1 MKSWVIPEEI
11 HQYVGVL
18 KYGSDGGMGNC
29 SFPIGRQSMGYVA
42 VKGGQDAIE
51 NANELVEYYR
61 LKEQAEPV
69 RLDQIKAQFR
79 LAIDRAMGEGSLY
92 APEHA
97 ALAVLQTE
105 GDSFEA
111 AFHLR
116 AYRATLKRRYYSEM
130 LNTREMFV
138 LRRISSTFREIPGGQ
153 ILGPTRDYS
162 LRLLNPA
169 LLQHTLGSI
178 EQFLVR
184 VRGSIDPAKLEGVR
198 TFSKVVDL
206 FVREGLMRPETGP
219 GHNRRVF
226 DVTRE
231 AIKFPVPRS
240 AVLQMLARGETGGL
254 MCMAYSTMRGFG
266 VSHGTIGELRVG
278 DVAVRLK
285 DARGRVRYAGKI
297 RVTECEMVGGEGR
310 RSVPKAG
317 KKKGAPYLSVGY
329 GLCFG
334 QNETKAICMGM
345 LESGMRNPDPNSP
358 ANSQEFVLYHTECV
372 EAYGFTNH
380 LKLPHY
386 VTFQSGLSNLRKVVQ
401 AMKKEP
407 VGVTA
412 GSASTSEG
420 YDRE

>member
-1 MKSWVIPEEI
+1 
-11 HQYVGVL
+11 
-18 KYGSDGGMGNC
+18 
-29 SFPIGRQSMGYVA
+29 MGYVA

-51 NANELVEYYR
+51 SANELVEYYR
-61 LKEQAEPV
+61 LKGCTEPI
-69 RLDQIKAQFR
+69 RLDQAKAQFR

-97 ALAVLQTE
+97 ALAMLQTE

-116 AYRATLKRRYYSEM
+116 AYRATLKRRYYSAI
-130 LNTREMFV
+130 LNTRDMLVE
-138 LRRISSTFREIPGGQ
+138 RRISSTFREIPGGQ

-169 LLQHTLGSI
+169 LLQHTMGSI
-178 EQFLVR
+178 EKFLESMR
-184 VRGSIDPAKLEGVR
+184 SSLDHAKLEDVR
-198 TFSKVVDL
+198 TFGKVFDL
-206 FVREGLMRPETGP
+206 FLAEGLMRPEESEGE
-219 GHNRRVF
+219 NRRVF

-240 AVLQMLARGETGGL
+240 AVLQMLARADTGGL

-278 DVAVRLK
+278 EVDVRLQ
-285 DARGRVRYAGKI
+285 DARGRSRYVGKI
-297 RVTECEMVGGEGR
+297 KVTECEMVGSSGR
-310 RSVPKAG
+310 RAG
-317 KKKGAPYLSVGY
+317 KKKGAPLLSVGY

-345 LESGMRNPDPNSP
+345 LESGMRHPDPNSP

-386 VTFQSGLSNLRKVVQ
+386 VTFQSGLSNLREVIAGQ
-401 AMKKEP
+401 ER

-412 GSASTSEG
+412 GQAPTAGE
-420 YDRE
+420 